1 MKMKIVTTISI
12 FLLLQIS
19 ISQAQNDQIIIAD
32 EEFIFDIAE
41 ELMND
46 GDYKSAIVY
55 YSGLIEIDSL
65 NKKTLLYRGIAQ
77 FEIGKYD
84 EALSDLNR
92 AIKIDSS
99 DYELYYNRGVIY
111 SHAKDNKLAIMD
123 LTKSIT
129 LKPDS
134 PWGYYTRGLI
144 QFNETNYKQAL
155 SDFSSA
161 IKLNSNNLD
170 FHTEYVKALFQ
181 LNRDTIQAIEEYTKV
196 INLFPYDYEPYYS
209 RGYVYT
215 IIGQYE
221 KAIKDFDEAKKITEY
236 YDIYAQKGMC
246 HYYLKNF
253 DLALKN
259 FNQSLKLKP
268 SYAALYYYKG
278 VIYMNQGK
286 KKKACIE
293 FEKAK
298 NLASDWNE
306 DKLKDM
312 STCR

>member
-19 ISQAQNDQIIIAD
+19 ISQAQNVQTIIVD
-32 EEFIFDIAE
+32 EDFIFDKAK
-41 ELMND
+41 ELIND
-46 GDYKSAIVY
+46 GDYKSAIDY

-65 NKKTLLYRGIAQ
+65 NKKALLYRGLAQ

-111 SHAKDNKLAIMD
+111 FYMKDNKLAIMD

-134 PWGYYTRGLI
+134 PWGYYSRGLI
-144 QFNETNYKQAL
+144 QFNERNYKQAL

-161 IKLNSNNLD
+161 IKLDSSNLD
-170 FHTEYVKALFQ
+170 FHIEYVKTLFQ
-181 LNRDTIQAIEEYTKV
+181 LNQDNIQAIEEYTKV
-196 INLFPYDYEPYYS
+196 INLFPYDYESYYL
-209 RGYVYT
+209 RGYFYT
-215 IIGQYE
+215 TIEQYE
-221 KAIKDFDEAKKITEY
+221 KAIKDFDEAKEITEY

-246 HYYLKNF
+246 HYYLENF

-259 FNQSLKLKP
+259 FNQALKLKP

-298 NLASDWNE
+298 NLASDWDE
-306 DKLKDM
+306 EELKDM
-312 STCR
+312 SICR